1 MQSIQ
6 AHDST
11 VAMATGQ
18 PAPKP
23 GGSAWAGAAA
33 TPVSVLGTALL
44 APHFIAPGCV
54 PPPEVVVL
62 TRDASYCLHV
72 VGPQGLGHSL
82 LHANGA
88 PHCGQDSSQLQ
99 VEADRLNDARATAW
113 RQLWTHTGVRQVP
126 AKPRQFEASATCRA
140 TSAARP
146 AAPSMQSRSEIEAAA
161 ARVSAVLIHVMP
173 SINEHAAIDASAYAL
188 LGQELLKDLG
198 VDSQV
203 IVGSAGWRVGGG
215 DSDVISHHAALTGVR
230 PDGVTRA
237 YAYHAWLQV
246 GNLLIDFTTHQ
257 LRTKAA
263 TLDSID
269 GGTTTV
275 DWAPDYLVA
284 ELPNG
289 HTVRSITQSFDAG
302 VFFYERNPRLET
314 TILASARLSDEAL
327 NAARVRMANPSV
339 RILNVNHLRPE
350 GD

>member
-1 MQSIQ
+1 MLRASR
-6 AHDST
+6 SP
-11 VAMATGQ
+11 ATLALVPGRN
-18 PAPKP
+18 PK
-23 GGSAWAGAAA
+23 ARAAA
-33 TPVSVLGTALL
+33 GFTIGR
-44 APHFIAPGCV
+44 
-54 PPPEVVVL
+54 
-62 TRDASYCLHV
+62 TRDAECSQCST
-72 VGPQGLGHSL
+72 GLGSAL
-82 LHANGA
+82 TRAEGRRPA
-88 PHCGQDSSQLQ
+88 P
-99 VEADRLNDARATAW
+99 AARL
-113 RQLWTHTGVRQVP
+113 QLWTHTGARQAP
-126 AKPRQFEASATCRA
+126 ARPRQFEASATCRT
-140 TSAARP
+140 TSGARP
-146 AAPSMQSRSEIEAAA
+146 AAPSMQSKSDIEAAA

-173 SINEHAAIDASAYAL
+173 SISKYAAIDASAYAL

-230 PDGVTRA
+230 PDGVTTA

-263 TLDSID
+263 TLDRID

-275 DWAPDYLVA
+275 DWAPNYLVA

-289 HTVRSITQSFDAG
+289 HNLRSITQSFDAG

-327 NAARVRMANPSV
+327 SPARVRMANPSV
-339 RILNVNHLRPE
+339 RILNVNYLRPD